1 VLPRASEQ
9 AGFEWGSGI
18 YLNVVDPDV
27 AAAALR
33 DGLARGRCARET
45 PLVE

>member
-18 YLNVVDPDV
+18 YLNVVDPD
-27 AAAALR
+27 AAAAKLR
-33 DGLARGRCARET
+33 EGLALG
-45 PLVE
+45 